1 MRISDWSSDVC
12 SSDLDGKRRQESL
25 HRTGAAK
32 FEGVEKGTGKE
43 LHRAMPLDQFSGAI
57 DGFQSPEYFGP
68 RDRHGEALPIQRLDL
83 RQRVHTVGAR
93 FDENAA
99 RPCERPEMA
108 LQLAQRIEGFVTG
121 PVLGATRNAAQQLVE
136 RSEDPTSELPSL
148 MRNSY

>member
-12 SSDLDGKRRQESL
+12 SSDLRDDGKRRQESL
-25 HRTGAAK
+25 HRTGAAT

-83 RQRVHTVGAR
+83 RQGVHTVGAR
-93 FDENAA
+93 FDEDAA
-99 RPCERPEMA
+99 TPWERPEMA
-108 LQLAQRIEGFVTG
+108 LQTAHSLEGFVQIG
-121 PVLGATRNAAQQLVE
+121 RASGRE
-136 RSEDPTSELPSL
+136 RVGQ
-148 MRNSY
+148 YV

>member
-1 MRISDWSSDVC
+1 MI
-12 SSDLDGKRRQESL
+12 RRPPRSTRTDTLCPYTTLFRSAL

-99 RPCERPEMA
+99 RPCERPELA
-108 LQLAQRIEGFVTG
+108 LQQIGRAHV
-121 PVLGATRNAAQQLVE
+121 
-136 RSEDPTSELPSL
+136 
-148 MRNSY
+148 